1 MSDADIEWRVSEDFV
16 ILWEEWGDD
25 TIIYHSGS
33 GQTHLLNEIAV
44 YVLQFLQRGSASFS
58 SLLVGLDENIE
69 GGLNAG
75 IRQHV
80 RELLDRFELLGLVEV
95 SSE

>member
-1 MSDADIEWRVSEDFV
+1 MNDADIEWRVSEDFV
-16 ILWEEWGDD
+16 ILWEEWGED

-44 YVLQFLQRGSASFS
+44 YVLQFLQHGSASFS
-58 SLLVGLDENIE
+58 ALLAGLDGNIE

-75 IRQHV
+75 IRQNV
-80 RELLDRFELLGLVEV
+80 RELLDRFERLGLIEV
-95 SSE
+95 ASE